1 MARMT
6 VKAAAKALGVSCE
19 VLEDYLA
26 RTGKLEEI
34 RRGRRVFI
42 PAEEVRA
49 LMERHRPP
57 EEEAPDADAVPPE
70 ATSRAPSP
78 SQTPSA
84 APEQDPLLMEE
95 LGRLRYQASL
105 LERVRAELAEK
116 DALLL
121 EKEARIA
128 RLEIELEFLKRPWW
142 RRMFRSLA

>member
-1 MARMT
+1 
-6 VKAAAKALGVSCE
+6 
-19 VLEDYLA
+19 
-26 RTGKLEEI
+26 
-34 RRGRRVFI
+34 
-42 PAEEVRA
+42 
-49 LMERHRPP
+49 
-57 EEEAPDADAVPPE
+57 
-70 ATSRAPSP
+70 
-78 SQTPSA
+78 
-84 APEQDPLLMEE
+84 MEE